1 MYHIFISKL
10 ARRFQIDLNTL
21 KRGYGRKLIA
31 RIVDLLVILPATN
44 VKVANMS
51 PLNIL
56 HKYVL
61 N

>member
-21 KRGYGRKLIA
+21 KQGYGRKLIA
-31 RIVDLLVILPATN
+31 RIVDLLVILLATN

-56 HKYVL
+56 QRL
-61 N
+61 P